1 MHTPPHGI
9 MIVADASMPFDLE
22 QERDKHARTDELA
35 ILRHAQR
42 LRAIRG
48 RERAI
53 QVLEETIR
61 DVSSPDLLSEIQIGR

>member
-35 ILRHAQR
+35 IL
-42 LRAIRG
+42 
-48 RERAI
+48 
-53 QVLEETIR
+53 ETIR